1 MNEFKLSVTPDE
13 DVSAILPSYFMYK
26 ATVGVSVM
34 TAEQMET
41 QNIDPPTYINEN
53 NPGWSSS
60 LISPYCL
67 KIYLQVL
74 YMLSNLYL
82 TVKVQYQ

>member
-34 TAEQMET
+34 TAEQGKS
-41 QNIDPPTYINEN
+41 QNIDLQ
-53 NPGWSSS
+53 
-60 LISPYCL
+60 LISMRTIQDGVVP
-67 KIYLQVL
+67 
-74 YMLSNLYL
+74 
-82 TVKVQYQ
+82 